1 MCQVQFTLTSVDTF
15 EARVYGSVSGLRRK
29 AKVIDQIM
37 KARASTWV
45 PLYTPAER
53 QRRDASAWTAVQ
65 GVLAPLQVLAFAVSL
80 WLVVRYLYD
89 GQGLSAATT
98 SVLVKTTLLYA
109 IMITGSLWEHDV
121 FGKFLFAKPFFWED
135 VVSMLV
141 IALHSAYVG
150 ALVGGWLSARA
161 LMLLALAAYASYLV
175 NAAQFLLKFR
185 AARLALSARSQPLS
199 VAAGAAG
206 IIK

>member
-1 MCQVQFTLTSVDTF
+1 
-15 EARVYGSVSGLRRK
+15 
-29 AKVIDQIM
+29 M

-65 GVLAPLQVLAFAVSL
+65 GVLAPLQFLAFAVSL

-98 SVLVKTTLLYA
+98 SVLVKTALLYA

-141 IALHSAYVG
+141 IALHSAYVA
-150 ALVGGWLSARA
+150 ALLGGWLSARA
-161 LMLLALAAYASYLV
+161 LMLLALAAYANYLV
-175 NAAQFLLKFR
+175 TAAQFLLKFR